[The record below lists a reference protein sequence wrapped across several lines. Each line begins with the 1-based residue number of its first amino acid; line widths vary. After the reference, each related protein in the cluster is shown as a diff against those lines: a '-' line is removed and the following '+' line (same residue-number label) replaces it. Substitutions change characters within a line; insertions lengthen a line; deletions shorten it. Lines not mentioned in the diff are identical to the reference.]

1 MPALQYIEE
10 SGGERMLAC
19 ESDFVTSVCLLLE
32 IQVKVAQIES
42 LLILGSC

>member
-19 ESDFVTSVCLLLE
+19 ESDCVTSVCLLLE